1 VRLVTILVLVGLLVL
16 AVASFMFTYTVRFTE
31 AAVVTTFGQADER
44 SIVTRPGPGLRL
56 PYPIQNV
63 TKYDTRIRFMST
75 RQEAQQTADDRQVV
89 VEAFATYR
97 VVDPRRFFERF
108 SNAGERAEQ
117 HFERAEEILRS
128 NLRSALG
135 ELSRYRM
142 SELFTRGG
150 DGSRLPELEE
160 RVLRSMRQG
169 GTAGESLLDE
179 YGIEVVSVGISSIVF
194 PQDVTRAVFERM
206 KAERQKLAS
215 DLESQGSSRAD
226 TIRAEAVAA
235 AQSIEAFAEQ
245 RAAQVRALGER
256 EAAEFIAALNSN
268 PELAVF
274 LAHVEFLRES
284 LTARQATL
292 LFDTRHPG
300 FELLDRE
307 SGRGVGQA
315 ALPRLRDPMGEDRE
329 GERAQP
335 AGRGG
340 DR

>member
-1 VRLVTILVLVGLLVL
+1 MRLISIFVLVGLVVL
-16 AVASFMFTYTVRFTE
+16 AIAAFMFTYTVKFTE

-44 SIVTRPGPGLRL
+44 SIVTEPGPGFRL
-56 PYPIQNV
+56 PYPIQGV

-97 VVDPRRFFERF
+97 VVDPRVFFARF

-142 SELFTRGG
+142 GDLFTSRGE
-150 DGSRLPELEE
+150 GSRLPELEE
-160 RVLRSMRQG
+160 RVLRAVRAG
-169 GTAGESLLDE
+169 GTDGESLRDE

-194 PQDVTRAVFERM
+194 PQEVTRAVFERM
-206 KAERQKLAS
+206 KAERQRLAS

-226 TIRAEAVAA
+226 TIIAEAIAA
-235 AQSIEAFAEQ
+235 AQTIEAFAEQ

-256 EAAEFIAALNSN
+256 EAAEFLAQLNTN
-268 PELAVF
+268 PDLAVF
-274 LAHVEFLRES
+274 LANVEFFRDS
-284 LTARQATL
+284 MTARQATL
-292 LFDTRHPG
+292 MFTNKMAG
-300 FELLDRE
+300 FELLDASRMQSRVPGE
-307 SGRGVGQA
+307 IPSFA
-315 ALPRLRDPMGEDRE
+315 DPF
-329 GERAQP
+329 P
-335 AGRGG
+335 ASGG